1 MWISVMETLVSI
13 RRGKDNIPC
22 FCNSLC
28 YARKARTC
36 MMEIDESF
44 SMNQNWVRIKNLKCK

>member
-1 MWISVMETLVSI
+1 MEALVSI
-13 RRGKDNIPC
+13 RQGKDNIPC